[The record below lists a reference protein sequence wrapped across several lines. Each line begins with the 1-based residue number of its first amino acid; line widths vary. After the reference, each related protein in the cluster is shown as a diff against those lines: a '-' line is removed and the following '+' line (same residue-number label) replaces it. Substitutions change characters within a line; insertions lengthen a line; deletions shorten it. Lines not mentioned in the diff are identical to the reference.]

1 MALPANL
8 PPLPLDKCVELKPK
22 LAFPA
27 VTRIMYVCVCVC
39 PLLQEV
45 CEDCSKGLPGVP
57 GMAGTKGEK
66 GDEGKTGI
74 GNASDGCE
82 RVRGWG

>member
-1 MALPANL
+1 MN
-8 PPLPLDKCVELKPK
+8 CVHAVYIELTHFMSSK
-22 LAFPA
+22 
-27 VTRIMYVCVCVC
+27 CVC
-39 PLLQEV
+39 PLLQKV